1 MKNPIT
7 LPRLTARLLVM
18 VSFATL
24 LSAASFQVALAQTA
38 PNLGAALGFS
48 VLGGTAVT
56 CTDSV
61 VTGFVGLFPGTAFT
75 NTRCTFAG
83 GTPPATDGAAIQAR
97 TAFLSAYD
105 ALAAVSCGQTLTG
118 TLAGVTLAPGVYCF
132 DAAATLTGTLTLN
145 GQGNSNAVWIFKIG
159 AALTGTNF
167 TVVMANGAQPCNVF
181 WAPSAAATM
190 TDSAFKGNILAGGA
204 TGSITLTRG
213 AVAGRALANVAVTMT
228 GNSVIGCTT
237 LAAPPPAPQPCVPDD
252 DDDDKDKK
260 DHKKGRE
267 HHRDRD

>member
-1 MKNPIT
+1 
-7 LPRLTARLLVM
+7 
-18 VSFATL
+18 
-24 LSAASFQVALAQTA
+24 
-38 PNLGAALGFS
+38 
-48 VLGGTAVT
+48 
-56 CTDSV
+56 
-61 VTGFVGLFPGTAFT
+61 
-75 NTRCTFAG
+75 
-83 GTPPATDGAAIQAR
+83 
-97 TAFLSAYD
+97 
-105 ALAAVSCGQTLTG
+105 
-118 TLAGVTLAPGVYCF
+118 
-132 DAAATLTGTLTLN
+132 LTLN

-228 GNSVIGCTT
+228 GTSVIGCTT